1 MPTSDPPT
9 TPQPQPQTQA
19 QEQEEKPPLTPDQL
33 IAIWSKSIDTHVH
46 FHEMSTKSRQIGLTF
61 SAAALGLGMVL
72 LGQGRAFSLSIGG
85 WNLHATVLLTV
96 GAVFAVLAVRK
107 LDLGV
112 YHQMLRGAVAFTE
125 DFESSCM
132 RPLFGLEKGLTQAI
146 CHYSRHSDAA
156 SEGSP
161 RTHYTGGDRVTAGA
175 KIAAFYNT
183 VVVMLLGAALV
194 LFVITN
200 V

>member
-1 MPTSDPPT
+1 MPNSNSPT
-9 TPQPQPQTQA
+9 PA
-19 QEQEEKPPLTPDQL
+19 HGEQQPLTPDQI

-46 FHEMSTKSRQIGLTF
+46 FHEMSTKSRQLGLTF
-61 SAAALGLGMVL
+61 AAAALGLGLVL
-72 LGQGRAFSLSIGG
+72 LGQGRAFSLPIGS
-85 WNLHATVLLTV
+85 WHLHGTVLLII

-125 DFESSCM
+125 DFESNCM
-132 RPLFGLEKGLTQAI
+132 NSLYGLEKGLTQAI

-156 SEGSP
+156 STDSP
-161 RTHYTGGDRVTAGA
+161 VKHYTGSDRVTAGA

-183 VVVMLLGAALV
+183 VVVMLVASALV